1 MLLRNDPARHIEEV
15 FSLQEAVA
23 TREFKFERSHG
34 EWAVNGELFQAH
46 VITRDGEDREAR
58 PRLNTVEIWTLTN
71 SSGGWVHPI
80 HIHADMFE
88 ILDRNGQPPGPEEQG
103 LKETVYLG
111 RGDTVRVMFKFISQP
126 DPWSRATGA
135 EDDIGD
141 YVFHCHNVEHEDMAM
156 MGNFNLMGP

>member
-1 MLLRNDPARHIEEV
+1 STMMLLRNDPARHIEEV

-80 HIHADMFE
+80 HIHAD
-88 ILDRNGQPPGPEEQG
+88 
-103 LKETVYLG
+103 
-111 RGDTVRVMFKFISQP
+111 TVRVMFKFISQP
-126 DPWSRATGA
+126 APWSRATGA